1 MGHRSEIAV
10 LIKAVR
16 SRYGLAYAPYGT
28 SGEEQNGTGF
38 RIEDIPATFS
48 ALCLEDT
55 PHGQYDIQIESYPP
69 GDYIYTD
76 IVRLDQL
83 LSLIERFRKPIEY
96 WPTNHDRDA

>member
-1 MGHRSEIAV
+1 MGHRSEISV

-16 SRYGLAYAPYGT
+16 SRYGSAYVPYGT
-28 SGEEQNGTGF
+28 SDEEQNGTGF

-55 PHGQYDIQIESYPP
+55 PHEQYDIQIESYPP

-83 LSLIERFRKPIEY
+83 LSLIDRFMKPIEY
-96 WPTNHDRDA
+96 WPTKHDRDA